1 MTASPVTD
9 QPTGVAVRKAGS
21 DDAATLVDVLARA
34 FDDDPVINWFVR
46 QDADRASGLRRF
58 FEVAVEQLTLPLGE
72 VYTTAEPGGAALW
85 APPGAWEL
93 DPDDLDPLLPDLT
106 AAFGEARL
114 ERSLEGMAA
123 MDAVHPDEP
132 HFYLLLLGV
141 APDRQNRG
149 IGGALLQAV
158 LRRCDEQ
165 GVPAYLEATS
175 PRNVALYE
183 RHGFVVTDT
192 LHLPGGG
199 PPLWLMWRAPR
210 PVQADRPAETARCNG
225 IDLEQLRGLAGVM
238 RDQPGAGTVTIR
250 TRHAW
255 DDAFAVDGRAESI
268 TSAGQTLAREHTFRI
283 DWPHAF
289 GGTDSGPTSGE
300 SLLATLGACVAQTYT
315 ITAALHGVTIDE
327 LDVAVE
333 GSVDLRAA
341 FDEDPRAGLVEVSV
355 TVAVHSSADEP
366 TLDAIGSAVTTGSP
380 VFASL
385 ANPVAARLSV
395 RRLR

>member
-1 MTASPVTD
+1 MTVSPVTD
-9 QPTGVAVRKAGS
+9 HTTGVAVRKAGR
-21 DDAATLVDVLARA
+21 DDVAAMVDVLARA

-46 QDADRASGLRRF
+46 QDADRATGFRRF
-58 FEVAVEQLTLPLGE
+58 FEVAVRELTLPLGE

-85 APPGAWEL
+85 APPGTWEL
-93 DPDDLDPLLPDLT
+93 DPGNLEALLPDLT

-123 MDAVHPDEP
+123 LDAVHPDEP

-149 IGGALLQAV
+149 IGSALLQAV

-199 PPLWLMWRAPR
+199 PPLWPMWRAPR
-210 PVQADRPAETARCNG
+210 PVQAVRPPRRNG
-225 IDLEQLRGLAGVM
+225 IDLDGLRGLAGVM
-238 RDQPGAGTVTIR
+238 RGQPGAGTVTIR

-255 DDAFAVDGRAESI
+255 DDAFAVDGRTESI
-268 TSAGQTLAREHTFRI
+268 AAAGQTLAREHTFRI

-289 GGTDSGPTSGE
+289 GGADSGPTSGE
-300 SLLATLGACVAQTYT
+300 SLLATLGACVAQSYT
-315 ITAALHGVTIDE
+315 ITAALQGVTIDE
-327 LDVAVE
+327 LDVSVE
-333 GSVDLRAA
+333 GSVDLRSA
-341 FDEDPRAGLVEVSV
+341 FDETPRAKLVEVSV
-355 TVAVHSSADEP
+355 AVAVHSSADDA
-366 TLDAIGSAVTTGSP
+366 TLEAIGTAVTTGSP

-395 RRLR
+395 RRLQ